1 MFLQACSVVRWVVTA
16 RLHVQEV
23 HSRKCRHLAPEIQT
37 DGRLQE
43 PTRAG
48 DVYSFGVIIGDL
60 FVDLTDRKS
69 PLTVPYNNSQICM
82 AL

>member
-1 MFLQACSVVRWVVTA
+1 M
-16 RLHVQEV
+16 
-23 HSRKCRHLAPEIQT
+23 APEIHK

-48 DVYSFGVIIGDL
+48 DVYSFGVVIGDL

-69 PLTVPYNNSQICM
+69 PLSVPYNNSQICM